1 MGNRYFWA
9 YGFWHAGEG
18 FQTILMMWYMA
29 FHTRLS
35 AAEIGFYQA
44 LQLSPFLAFTLFGGS
59 LTDRIGARA
68 SYASS
73 TGLFALTLAFYGLA
87 EPAFGFHPWLFAAY
101 CLLSGLFSAISNPA
115 IDTFIPEATPR
126 PASDNALIAA
136 TVHNMAKL
144 SGNAATLL
152 LPLLSAVGGF
162 LANGFLMGMSV
173 LLLRSHTPREATPD
187 PVPAAAWPSPRR
199 MARHFR
205 AYPESLDIFLGSI
218 MLGLFVVPSG
228 YIFQPLIMRQ
238 HFPDQ
243 SSLFGLTG
251 IVSWCGAILASS
263 LAVRFAART
272 RHPGRWAMLV
282 WAIAALVL
290 VGSVLVPDFWLYLVI
305 LFLLGGNSVGKALI
319 YGRYLGDAPR
329 GERGVLIALD
339 QTAFW
344 GLATL
349 GTAILGWF
357 AGRVGLLPA
366 VLTLA
371 GAILLSVL
379 VLLLRGRLWR
389 LARVG

>member
-1 MGNRYFWA
+1 
-9 YGFWHAGEG
+9 
-18 FQTILMMWYMA
+18 
-29 FHTRLS
+29 
-35 AAEIGFYQA
+35 
-44 LQLSPFLAFTLFGGS
+44 
-59 LTDRIGARA
+59 
-68 SYASS
+68 
-73 TGLFALTLAFYGLA
+73 
-87 EPAFGFHPWLFAAY
+87 
-101 CLLSGLFSAISNPA
+101 LLSGLRSAISNPA

-136 TVHNMAKL
+136 TVHNVAKL

-152 LPLLSAVGGF
+152 LPFLSAVGGF
-162 LANGFLMGMSV
+162 LANGLLMGLSV
-173 LLLRSHTPREATPD
+173 LLLRSHTPPETAPR
-187 PVPAAAWPSPRR
+187 PAEAWPTPRR

-205 AYPESLDIFLGSI
+205 AHPESLDIFLGSI

-243 SSLFGLTG
+243 SGLFGLTG
-251 IVSWCGAILASS
+251 IVSWCGAILAFS

-272 RHPGRWAMLV
+272 CHPGRWAMLI

-290 VGSVLVPDFWLYLVI
+290 VGSVLVPDFWFYLMI
-305 LFLLGGNSVGKALI
+305 LFLLGGNSVGRALI

-329 GERGVLIALD
+329 AERGVLIALD
-339 QTAFW
+339 QTAYW

-357 AGRVGLLPA
+357 AGRVGLLPT

-379 VLLLRGRLWR
+379 ILLLRGRLWR
-389 LARVG
+389 LRRMG